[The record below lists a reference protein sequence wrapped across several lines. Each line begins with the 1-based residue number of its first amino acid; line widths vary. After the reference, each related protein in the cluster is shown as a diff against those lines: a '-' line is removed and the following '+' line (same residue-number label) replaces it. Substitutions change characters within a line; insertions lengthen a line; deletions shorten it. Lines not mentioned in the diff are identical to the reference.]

1 MGLLDSLKE
10 YLNKR
15 ITGSRYAVTT
25 SGYAAVFSN
34 FGTDIYANESVMQCV
49 RCIAQEMQKLQPHH
63 IIVRDQ
69 SIKIADSSIEKLFI
83 NGPNPMMTTADFLGK
98 ITFLLFRDNNVFIY
112 HAYDIYTDSQGNQR
126 KRYRGLYP
134 FRPENVTFLQ
144 DPAGNFYLEL
154 HFGSGEKF
162 TLPYERVTHWRYDYS
177 VNDYMGGN
185 ETGRPNNDALLN
197 TLSINHDLEQ
207 GLAKGVKA
215 SLGVRGIL
223 KYKLLGNQITTDEDV
238 AKFEERIANSNTGIL
253 GTDMRAEYIDI
264 KPDPKLIDK
273 DTLEHLDLKVLRHF
287 GVSIPILNGTATP
300 SEHQAFFQRTLEPLI
315 ITLTQ
320 ALNKTIFSPTER
332 AFGNEIRLYS
342 KNLVFLNMQERL
354 EFIKIAGPIGA
365 LTNNQILDTF
375 DLPPYEGG
383 DVRYVSLNYINANI
397 IDQYQL
403 AKVSGKG
410 APLDDGIQNGEE

>member
-1 MGLLDSLKE
+1 MMS
-10 YLNKR
+10 N
-15 ITGSRYAVTT
+15 
-25 SGYAAVFSN
+25 GYAPVFSN

-49 RCIAQEMQKLQPHH
+49 RCIAQEMQKLDPHH
-63 IIVRDQ
+63 V
-69 SIKIADSSIEKLFI
+69 IKKDNGIRIAGSSIEKLFI

-112 HAYDIYTDSQGNQR
+112 HAYEIYTDTLGNQR
-126 KRYRGLYP
+126 KRYTGLYP
-134 FRPENVTFLQ
+134 FRPQNVTFLQ
-144 DPAGNFYLEL
+144 DPMGNLYLEL
-154 HFGSGEKF
+154 QFGNGETF

-185 ETGRPNNDALLN
+185 ETGRPNNEALLN

-215 SLGVRGIL
+215 SLGIRGIL

-238 AKFEERIANSNTGIL
+238 ARFEERIAKSNTGIL

-264 KPDPKLIDK
+264 KPDPKLVDK

-287 GVSIPILNGTATP
+287 GVSIPVLNGTATP
-300 SEHQAFFQRTLEPLI
+300 SENQAFYQRTLEPLI
-315 ITLTQ
+315 TTLTQ
-320 ALNKTIFSPTER
+320 ALNKTTFSPTER
-332 AFGNEIRLYS
+332 AHGNEIRLYS
-342 KNLVFLNMQERL
+342 KSLVFLNMQEKL
-354 EFIKIAGPIGA
+354 EFVKIAGPIGA

-403 AKVSGKG
+403 AKVNGKG
-410 APLDDGIQNGEE
+410 EPLGDGSQNGEE

>member
-15 ITGSRYAVTT
+15 INGGKYAVMTN
-25 SGYAAVFSN
+25 GYAPIFNN

-49 RCIAQEMQKLQPHH
+49 RCIAQEMQKLNPHH
-63 IIVRDQ
+63 VIGKGE
-69 SIKIADSSIEKLFI
+69 SIRIADSSIEKLFI

-98 ITFLLFRDNNVFIY
+98 ISFLLFKDNNVFIY
-112 HAYDIYTDSQGNQR
+112 HAYDTYKDTQGNWR
-126 KRYRGLYP
+126 KRYTGLYP
-134 FRPENVTFLQ
+134 FRPENVVFIQ
-144 DPAGNFYLEL
+144 DGAGRFYLEL
-154 HFGSGEKF
+154 HFGNGETF
-162 TLPYERVTHWRYDYS
+162 TVPYERITHWRYDYAA
-177 VNDYMGGN
+177 NDYMGGN
-185 ETGRPNNDALLN
+185 ETGRPNNEALLN
-197 TLSINHDLEQ
+197 TLAINHDLEQ

-223 KYKLLGNQITTDEDV
+223 KYKVLANQLTTDEDV
-238 AKFEERIANSNTGIL
+238 QKFEERIANSTTGIL

-300 SEHQAFFQRTLEPLI
+300 AEHQAFYQRTLEPLI

-320 ALNKTIFSPTER
+320 ALNKTMFSPTER
-332 AFGNEIRLYS
+332 AFGNEIKLYS
-342 KNLVFLNMQERL
+342 ADLVFLNIQEKL

-365 LTNNQILDTF
+365 LTNNQILGTF
-375 DLPPYEGG
+375 GLPPYEGG

-403 AKVSGKG
+403 AKVNQKG
-410 APLDDGIQNGEE
+410 EPLNDASTED